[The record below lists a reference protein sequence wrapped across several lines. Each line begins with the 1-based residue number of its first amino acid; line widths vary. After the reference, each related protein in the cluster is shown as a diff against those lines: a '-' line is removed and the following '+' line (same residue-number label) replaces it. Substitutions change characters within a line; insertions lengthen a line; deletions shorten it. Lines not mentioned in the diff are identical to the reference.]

1 MIKRLYTSA
10 LKWAGHKNAPKALSA
25 IAFAESSFFLI
36 PPDTLLIPMCL
47 AKRERALWYATL
59 CTFWS
64 VIGGVAGYA
73 IGSLLFDTFG
83 QSILQFYGL
92 EQKFEHVKTAYNKW
106 GAWIVFTAGLT
117 PFPYKLITISSG
129 VTELN
134 LLTFIIASILS
145 RGLRF
150 YTVAGLLWYFGEP
163 IKHFIEKNLPLLA
176 TLFCILLFGAFALL
190 KFL

>member
-1 MIKRLYTSA
+1 MIRRLYTSA
-10 LKWAGHKNAPKALSA
+10 LEWAGHKNAPKALSA

-64 VIGGVAGYA
+64 VVGGIAGYA
-73 IGSLLFDTFG
+73 IGSLLFDSFG
-83 QSILQFYGL
+83 QSILEFYGL
-92 EQKFEHVKTAYNKW
+92 EEKFKHIKVSYNKW

-129 VTELN
+129 VTKLN

-176 TLFCILLFGAFALL
+176 ILFCILLFGAFALL